1 MQRKRIHHVGVVLP
15 TLEAVSHIMTMFGLE
30 EDYRGFVEAYQA
42 DLIFTKYGDHE
53 SPIEFIIPHE
63 GSVLKKFNDGK
74 GGIAHIAFEVEDV
87 EEVRREFEAK
97 GLQMLEQKAVKGTD
111 DLIINFMR
119 PRYSE
124 HILFEFVQTVGP
136 INRSDEELELDDF
149 AWC

>member
-1 MQRKRIHHVGVVLP
+1 
-15 TLEAVSHIMTMFGLE
+15 
-30 EDYRGFVEAYQA
+30 
-42 DLIFTKYGDHE
+42 
-53 SPIEFIIPHE
+53 
-63 GSVLKKFNDGK
+63 LKEFNDGR

-97 GLQMLEQKAVKGTD
+97 GLHMLEQRAVKGTD

-136 INRSDEELELDDF
+136 INRPAEEVELDDF
-149 AWC
+149 PWG